1 MFSGSV
7 VWNNVLGGECSLVLS
22 CRTFSEEGNVL
33 WFCPVER
40 SVRRGMSTGCSCP
53 VERFVRKGMF
63 SGSVLWNVL

>member
-7 VWNNVLGGECSLVLS
+7 LQNVLRGGECSLVLS
-22 CRTFSEEGNVL
+22 CGTFGEEGNVH
-33 WFCPVER
+33 W
-40 SVRRGMSTGCSCP
+40 SCP